1 MKFAF
6 VHLQNKRIMDI
17 ESFREYCL
25 SLPGTTEG
33 MKWDHLCFM
42 IEEKIYVI
50 VAIDSGSSFSI
61 KCNPDDF
68 DALTARDGIAQ
79 AYHLAK
85 RQWIQVASL
94 DVLNDKELK
103 SLVAQSRALVLAKLS
118 KKTQAKYQEL

>member
-1 MKFAF
+1 
-6 VHLQNKRIMDI
+6 MDI
-17 ESFREYCL
+17 ESFRDYCL

-50 VAIDSGSSFSI
+50 IAIDEGSRFSI

-79 AYHLAK
+79 AFHLAK
-85 RQWIQVASL
+85 RQWIQVANL
-94 DVLNDKELK
+94 DVLTDQELK
-103 SLVAQSRALVLAKLS
+103 RRVAESRALVLAKLP
-118 KKTQAKYQEL
+118 KKTQFKYL

>member
-1 MKFAF
+1 
-6 VHLQNKRIMDI
+6 MDI

-50 VAIDSGSSFSI
+50 ADIDTGSSFSI

-85 RQWIQVASL
+85 RQWIQVENL
-94 DVLNDKELK
+94 DVLNDQELK
-103 SLVAQSRALVLAKLS
+103 KLVAASRALVLAKLP
-118 KKTQAKYQEL
+118 KKTQAKYAIS

>member
-1 MKFAF
+1 
-6 VHLQNKRIMDI
+6 MDI

-42 IEEKIYVI
+42 IEEKIFVI
-50 VAIDSGSSFSI
+50 ADIDTGSSFSI

-85 RQWIQVASL
+85 RQWIQVENL

-103 SLVAQSRALVLAKLS
+103 ARIADSRALVLAKLP
-118 KKTQAKYQEL
+118 KKTQAKYA

>member
-1 MKFAF
+1 
-6 VHLQNKRIMDI
+6 MDI

-42 IEEKIYVI
+42 IEEKIFVI
-50 VAIDSGSSFSI
+50 ADIDTGSSFSI

-85 RQWIQVASL
+85 RQWIQIENL
-94 DVLNDKELK
+94 NVLNDNELK
-103 SLVAQSRALVLAKLS
+103 ARVAESRKLVLAKLP
-118 KKTQAKYQEL
+118 KKTQAKYT

>member
-1 MKFAF
+1 
-6 VHLQNKRIMDI
+6 MDI

-50 VAIDSGSSFSI
+50 LAIEEGTRFSI

-68 DALTARDGIAQ
+68 DSLTTRDGIAQ

-85 RQWIQVASL
+85 RQWIQVEHL
-94 DVLNDKELK
+94 DVLKAEELK
-103 SLVAQSRALVLAKLS
+103 SLVADSRAMVLAKLP
-118 KKTQAKYQEL
+118 KKTQAKYS